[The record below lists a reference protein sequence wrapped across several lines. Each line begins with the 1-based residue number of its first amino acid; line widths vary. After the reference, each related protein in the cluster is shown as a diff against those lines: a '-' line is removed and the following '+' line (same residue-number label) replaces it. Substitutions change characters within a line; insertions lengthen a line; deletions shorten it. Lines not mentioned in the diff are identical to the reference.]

1 MGRAI
6 DLLITYRIIKLL
18 ITPFEKQEAYKYG
31 IIDKDGKVL
40 RKNKE
45 LKSAKEKDSYTIL
58 HRFVFNLKRLLNK
71 IPGGK
76 SKLGT
81 YAAALGLLLK
91 EQKDI
96 NAIELERNLYKHLV
110 DNKLIVYNDNLNES
124 AEFDYLPTGR
134 FTIIDNL
141 EDLDGETSAEVGD
154 VVYTTENQK
163 PFDTYFGV
171 NLYHVVN
178 EDTKK
183 QIVVSEDNIERI
195 RFWCGHI
202 MTKKVYGYLNLK
214 ESNENF

>member
-18 ITPFEKQEAYKYG
+18 VTPFEKQEAYKYG

-40 RKNKE
+40 RKTKD
-45 LKSAKEKDSYTIL
+45 LVTAKEKDAYTVL
-58 HRFVFNLKRLLNK
+58 HRFVFNLKRLINI

-96 NAIELERNLYKHLV
+96 NAVELERTLYKHLV
-110 DNKLIVYNDNLNES
+110 DNKLIAYGDDLNES
-124 AEFDYLPTGR
+124 VGFDYLPEGR
-134 FTIIDNL
+134 FTVIDNL
-141 EDLDGETSAEVGD
+141 EDLNGQKTAEVGD
-154 VVYTTENQK
+154 IVYTTENQK
-163 PFDTYFGV
+163 PFDNYFGV
-171 NLYHVVN
+171 NLYYVIN

-183 QIVVSEDNIERI
+183 QIIVSEDNIERI
-195 RFWCGHI
+195 RF
-202 MTKKVYGYLNLK
+202 
-214 ESNENF
+214 

>member
-18 ITPFEKQEAYKYG
+18 VTPFEKQEAYTYG

-40 RKNKE
+40 RKTKD
-45 LKSAKEKDSYTIL
+45 LVTAKEKDAYTIL
-58 HRFVFNLKRLLNK
+58 HRFVFNLKRLINI

-96 NAIELERNLYKHLV
+96 NAVELERTLYKHLV
-110 DNKLIVYNDNLNES
+110 DNKLIAYGDDLNES
-124 AEFDYLPTGR
+124 VGFDYLPEGR
-134 FTIIDNL
+134 FTVIDNL
-141 EDLDGETSAEVGD
+141 EDLNGQKTAEVGD
-154 VVYTTENQK
+154 IVYTTENQK
-163 PFDTYFGV
+163 PFDNYFGV
-171 NLYHVVN
+171 NLYYVIN

-183 QIVVSEDNIERI
+183 QIIVSEDNIERI
-195 RFWCGHI
+195 RF
-202 MTKKVYGYLNLK
+202 
-214 ESNENF
+214 

>member
-18 ITPFEKQEAYKYG
+18 VTPFEKQEAYKYG

-40 RKNKE
+40 RKTKD
-45 LKSAKEKDSYTIL
+45 LKTAKEKDSYTVL
-58 HRFVFNLKRLLNK
+58 HKFVFNLKRLINI

-96 NAIELERNLYKHLV
+96 KAIELERTLYKHLV
-110 DNKLIVYNDNLNES
+110 DNKLIAYEDDLKES
-124 AEFDYLPTGR
+124 VGFDFLPEGR
-134 FTIIDNL
+134 FTVIDNL
-141 EDLDGETSAEVGD
+141 EDLNGEKTAEVGD
-154 VVYTTENQK
+154 IVYTTENQK
-163 PFDTYFGV
+163 PFDNYFGV
-171 NLYHVVN
+171 NLYYVIN
-178 EDTKK
+178 EDTQK

-195 RFWCGHI
+195 RF
-202 MTKKVYGYLNLK
+202 
-214 ESNENF
+214 

>member
-18 ITPFEKQEAYKYG
+18 VTPFEKQEAYTYG

-40 RKNKE
+40 RKTKD
-45 LKSAKEKDSYTIL
+45 LRTAKEKDAYTIL
-58 HRFVFNLKRLLNK
+58 HRFVFNLKRLINI

-96 NAIELERNLYKHLV
+96 NAVELERTLYKHLV
-110 DNKLIVYNDNLNES
+110 DNKLIAYGDDLNES
-124 AEFDYLPTGR
+124 VGFDYLPEGR
-134 FTIIDNL
+134 FTVIDNL
-141 EDLDGETSAEVGD
+141 EDLNGQKTAEVGD
-154 VVYTTENQK
+154 IVYTTENQK
-163 PFDTYFGV
+163 PFDNYFGV
-171 NLYHVVN
+171 NLYYVIN

-183 QIVVSEDNIERI
+183 QIIVSEDNIERI
-195 RFWCGHI
+195 RF
-202 MTKKVYGYLNLK
+202 
-214 ESNENF
+214 